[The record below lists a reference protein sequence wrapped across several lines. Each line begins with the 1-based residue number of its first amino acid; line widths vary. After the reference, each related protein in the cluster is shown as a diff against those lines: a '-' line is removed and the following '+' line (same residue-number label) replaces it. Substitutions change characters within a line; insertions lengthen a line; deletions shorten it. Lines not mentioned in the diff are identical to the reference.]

1 MRAQGARGLSPAVRV
16 CTRGYVRTCL
26 CCVWYRHVCVHVCVV
41 LNVVYAHVCCVV
53 WGVPAGYMRTRV
65 LCARVRCVCLCTWGK
80 PSEVLTHGTG
90 GAAPAA
96 ASASL
101 PAPAPRRAGRP
112 PPRPVQHHE
121 GPRARAGV
129 APRALTFRLPAQRA
143 LRLCGERERSRYSGP
158 RAKPHAAATA
168 PLGSRS
174 RPRCSRAQQAGSLRT
189 RPQGRLTHNA
199 PRTRPCRPVG
209 PSGRPHRLPAPDAR
223 D

>member
-1 MRAQGARGLSPAVRV
+1 MLCMHTCAVLCGV
-16 CTRGYVRTCL
+16 CLQVTCE
-26 CCVWYRHVCVHVCVV
+26 
-41 LNVVYAHVCCVV
+41 HVCCVRACAV
-53 WGVPAGYMRTRV
+53 CV
-65 LCARVRCVCLCTWGK
+65 CARGENHPK
-80 PSEVLTHGTG
+80 FLTHGTG

-101 PAPAPRRAGRP
+101 PAPAPRCAGHPR
-112 PPRPVQHHE
+112 PRPVQHHE

-143 LRLCGERERSRYSGP
+143 LRLCGERERSRYLGP

-189 RPQGRLTHNA
+189 RPRGRLTHNA
-199 PRTRPCRPVG
+199 PRKRPCRPVG
-209 PSGRPHRLPAPDAR
+209 PSGRPHRLPAPDDR